1 MSMTSK
7 QQDFINSHVRRL
19 QGLLGKPSS
28 ALDTLDKFKASEDI
42 IIPDSFERIKAP
54 DGAGKA
60 GETWYPGSIS
70 VGGFIYSKVD
80 VRFSF
85 GSYGDYDFSAGFW
98 GAFGGGAG
106 GGGGPWVDGVLPRDN
121 EEMEFQI
128 AFGAVTGGS
137 VEMFWWRAGGPI
149 QGGFLAVIGG
159 LGVGGSKGTGKWKK
173 A

>member
-1 MSMTSK
+1 MPS
-7 QQDFINSHVRRL
+7 QHQDLINVYARRL

-28 ALDTLDKFKASEDI
+28 ALGILVPDT
-42 IIPDSFERIKAP
+42 FETIKAP
-54 DGAGKA
+54 ERAA
-60 GETWYPGSIS
+60 NETWYPGSIS
-70 VGGFIYSKVD
+70 VGGFVYSKVD

-85 GSYGDYDFSAGFW
+85 GAYGDYDFSAGFW

-106 GGGGPWVDGVLPRDN
+106 GGGGPWVDGALPRDN

>member
-1 MSMTSK
+1 MPNK
-7 QQDFINSHVRRL
+7 QQEFINFYSKRM
-19 QGLLGKPSS
+19 QGLIGKPSS
-28 ALDTLDKFKASEDI
+28 ALDALEKLRAPEGLLT
-42 IIPDSFERIKAP
+42 PDTFETVRAP
-54 DGAGKA
+54 DGVGKA

-70 VGGFIYSKVD
+70 VGGFVYSKVD

-85 GSYGDYDFSAGFW
+85 GGYGDYDFSAGFW

-106 GGGGPWVDGVLPRDN
+106 GGGGPWVDGALPRDN
-121 EEMEFQI
+121 EETEFQI

-137 VEMFWWRAGGPI
+137 VEMFWWRSGGPI